1 MNTMTISN
9 VSAAFKAKVNKVT
22 HPSLMNRFFESIA
35 HSRRIKAEIET
46 RRVMSM
52 LERSHLP
59 FEDALLPFRGE

>member
-1 MNTMTISN
+1 MSTMTIAN
-9 VSAAFKAKVNKVT
+9 VSAAGYAKLQKVYRPT
-22 HPSLMNRFFESIA
+22 FLSRLVESIA
-35 HSRRIKAEIET
+35 HNRRMKAEIET